1 MASKYQL
8 VMKAG
13 PTPGK
18 IYELEQE
25 NLIIGRDIN
34 NHIVINDAEISRKHT
49 QLKMQSGGYVIED
62 LGSTNG
68 TFVNDQRLIG
78 PHLLK
83 HNEIVTL
90 GDNVKLIFE
99 QLQFDPDATI
109 VSSVST
115 QISPAPA
122 PETYRIQ
129 QPAAQQPAPQQP
141 AYAPQPAYQPQPDF
155 QQAPY
160 SAQIPQGPAEPYYPV
175 QDEQDIYVPAEEEKK
190 KSKGWLYAGCGCLL
204 VLLCVLGGAAVVF
217 DQLNLYCT
225 PPFDMLFSCP

>member
-1 MASKYQL
+1 MASKFQL
-8 VMKAG
+8 VMRAG

-25 NLIIGRDIN
+25 TLIIGRDIN

-68 TFVNDQRLIG
+68 TFVNNQRLLG

-83 HNEIVTL
+83 HDETITL
-90 GDNVKLIFE
+90 GDNVKLVFE

-109 VSSVST
+109 ISSPGAQIPST
-115 QISPAPA
+115 PLES
-122 PETYRIQ
+122 YRIPEQ
-129 QPAAQQPAPQQP
+129 EAQPRETQRAPQQP
-141 AYAPQPAYQPQPDF
+141 AFTPQSAYQPQPDV

-160 SAQIPQGPAEPYYPV
+160 GAQPPQKPLEPYPV
-175 QDEQDIYVPAEEEKK
+175 RPADDIYTPDEEKK
-190 KSKGWLYAGCGCLL
+190 SRVWLFAGCGCLL
-204 VLLCVLGGAAVVF
+204 VLLVVLGGAAVIF

-225 PPFDMLFSCP
+225 PPFDVLFPCP

>member
-1 MASKYQL
+1 MTSKFQL
-8 VMKAG
+8 VMRAG

-18 IYELEQE
+18 VYELEQE

-34 NHIVINDAEISRKHT
+34 SHIVINDAEISRKHT

-68 TFVNDQRLIG
+68 TFVNDQRLMG

-83 HNEIVTL
+83 HGEIVTL
-90 GDNVKLIFE
+90 GDNVKLAFE

-109 VSSVST
+109 VSSAST
-115 QISPAPA
+115 QVSPAPP
-122 PETYRIQ
+122 PETYRLPQ
-129 QPAAQQPAPQQP
+129 QQAPQP
-141 AYAPQPAYQPQPDF
+141 PDYAAQPAYQPQPDF
-155 QQAPY
+155 QQAYY
-160 SAQIPQGPAEPYYPV
+160 SAQLPQEPSEPYPL
-175 QDEQDIYVPAEEEKK
+175 QEEQAVYLPPEEEKK
-190 KSKGWLYAGCGCLL
+190 KSKVWLYAGCGCLL
-204 VLLCVLGGAAVVF
+204 VLLCVLGGAALVF